1 MAMNT
6 VISTTYELFNRKL
19 FSLPKLLLLPSIVM
33 RQPLLVVQ
41 MTPFIFGSDYLKA
54 KVMAYLTTN
63 IERLKKEKM
72 ELEAVRT
79 KVESFDLKNAELLQR
94 SGMGAT
100 SFTRHTWHDLT
111 VKIQQ
116 REFMESFV
124 TRTKG
129 FFNWIQH
136 HFVFSVMVDCALA
149 QLIAVDKIQSADIFV
164 FSRAIE
170 DAVDTVLMKSR
181 AESELARMMT
191 QMERLQQL
199 SDLWQAGRD
208 RELLP
213 CRLAPQAAAAVAAAL
228 SSSSSSSLSDANFA
242 SSTLSAASGI
252 VLKNVHYSRGS
263 AVVDIDHID
272 ILPGVY
278 ALTGANGSGKST
290 LFRVLMSCSTN
301 EKSTDL
307 PVSIV
312 FSSPALP
319 IVEDDDPEDSCSD
332 MDKVMSDEEKK
343 EEEEERLLQH
353 QQQQHEHHPKLEII
367 MPSSDVSEICQTF
380 YWPLYTRPI
389 DWIFQ
394 KHLSSDKQEDDIQSK
409 ARRVAELLQDL
420 EFRQI
425 QVDKNKV
432 DGHAV
437 AAAAAQ
443 SSTRIASGG
452 GDASTTCMPV
462 DVVMDELLE
471 EKEDWFNDL
480 SGGQKSKVELVRKV
494 FIREKCPS
502 VLLIDETMA
511 PLDPTS
517 KSLVMAKLKAFCQG
531 SVVIVIYH
539 TDVMSNSN
547 TDEEGGDGE
556 SYECVPGNNF
566 FDANLHLENRAL
578 KKRQLC

>member
-1 MAMNT
+1 
-6 VISTTYELFNRKL
+6 
-19 FSLPKLLLLPSIVM
+19 
-33 RQPLLVVQ
+33 
-41 MTPFIFGSDYLKA
+41 
-54 KVMAYLTTN
+54 
-63 IERLKKEKM
+63 
-72 ELEAVRT
+72 
-79 KVESFDLKNAELLQR
+79 
-94 SGMGAT
+94 
-100 SFTRHTWHDLT
+100 
-111 VKIQQ
+111 
-116 REFMESFV
+116 
-124 TRTKG
+124 
-129 FFNWIQH
+129 
-136 HFVFSVMVDCALA
+136 
-149 QLIAVDKIQSADIFV
+149 
-164 FSRAIE
+164 
-170 DAVDTVLMKSR
+170 
-181 AESELARMMT
+181 
-191 QMERLQQL
+191 
-199 SDLWQAGRD
+199 
-208 RELLP
+208 
-213 CRLAPQAAAAVAAAL
+213 
-228 SSSSSSSLSDANFA
+228 
-242 SSTLSAASGI
+242 
-252 VLKNVHYSRGS
+252 
-263 AVVDIDHID
+263 
-272 ILPGVY
+272 VY

-332 MDKVMSDEEKK
+332 VDKVMSDEEKK
-343 EEEEERLLQH
+343 EEEAEERLLR
-353 QQQQHEHHPKLEII
+353 QQQHEHHPKLEII
-367 MPSSDVSEICQTF
+367 MPSSDVSEISQTF

-394 KHLSSDKQEDDIQSK
+394 KHLSPDKTEDDIQSK

-425 QVDKNKV
+425 QVDKNNKV
-432 DGHAV
+432 DGHIES
-437 AAAAAQ
+437 AAQ
-443 SSTRIASGG
+443 SSTRIASGSG
-452 GDASTTCMPV
+452 GGGSDASTTCMPV
-462 DVVMDELLE
+462 DVVVEELLE

-539 TDVMSNSN
+539 TDVMSSSSSN
-547 TDEEGGDGE
+547 DEEGGSGE

-578 KKRQLC
+578 KKRKLC